1 MHIIYPLVI
10 KHGRW
15 ASQWE
20 IENKRRIFMD
30 ILGLSTVMF
39 DYERVNETIVKTQPA
54 GINNKSGKGTTRCA
68 IPNFNHQGRM
78 KCR

>member
-1 MHIIYPLVI
+1 
-10 KHGRW
+10 
-15 ASQWE
+15 
-20 IENKRRIFMD
+20 MD

-54 GINNKSGKGTTRCA
+54 GINNKSDKGTTRCA
-68 IPNFNHQGRM
+68 IPNFNHHGRM

>member
-1 MHIIYPLVI
+1 
-10 KHGRW
+10 
-15 ASQWE
+15 
-20 IENKRRIFMD
+20 MD